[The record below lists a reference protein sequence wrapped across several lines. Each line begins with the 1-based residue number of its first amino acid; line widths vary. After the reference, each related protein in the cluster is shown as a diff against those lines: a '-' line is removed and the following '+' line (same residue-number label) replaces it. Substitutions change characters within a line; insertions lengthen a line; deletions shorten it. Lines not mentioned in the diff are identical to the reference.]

1 MCRCSTERLR
11 CGVTQCS
18 ASHRQLPVLP
28 SSLSESLAGKTFTY
42 SEDLR
47 FLQYK
52 YAETFSRAVPRIT
65 SIDFSHMDVSLSK
78 WQIFIDGV
86 LPLCTGL
93 KALKLDRNHGLA
105 VDVELLMG
113 KCSPGLTSLNLR
125 HTACFGDGPKAL
137 AGFLHLEQV
146 DVDDCQISGS
156 ESELEA
162 VLPQLCEL
170 NMAAHEEAR
179 AEAAREAAAAKAK
192 ADAEAKAQAE
202 MEVAEMKEIR
212 KKLKVAIEKK
222 VCTNCEPSV
231 VDRVE
236 QELFEA
242 AKGDKTKFV
251 PILKQV
257 IEAVNADEGIKE
269 KLLDERMDVAE
280 VVEWYGDLIS

>member
-1 MCRCSTERLR
+1 MSPPPRAIKKPRL
-11 CGVTQCS
+11 
-18 ASHRQLPVLP
+18 
-28 SSLSESLAGKTFTY
+28 
-42 SEDLR
+42 
-47 FLQYK
+47 
-52 YAETFSRAVPRIT
+52 
-65 SIDFSHMDVSLSK
+65 
-78 WQIFIDGV
+78 
-86 LPLCTGL
+86 
-93 KALKLDRNHGLA
+93 
-105 VDVELLMG
+105 
-113 KCSPGLTSLNLR
+113 
-125 HTACFGDGPKAL
+125 
-137 AGFLHLEQV
+137 
-146 DVDDCQISGS
+146 
-156 ESELEA
+156 
-162 VLPQLCEL
+162 
-170 NMAAHEEAR
+170 
-179 AEAAREAAAAKAK
+179 